1 MPPETPGGV
10 ESVTQQISSGLAD
23 LGCTVA
29 VLRPNPS
36 RPAVDYARGATVYAL
51 DTSTRARIDAS
62 LSDSID
68 SFNPDI
74 VHVAGARW
82 PVASRVNAVVQSR
95 PWVLSL
101 HNMPTLEARLGR
113 FYGHNHIYYYAR
125 DARFLPN
132 TLLWVIGLR
141 RWRFARVICH
151 SCWVQSRLVRL
162 GCRRDRIALVP
173 LGQLADA
180 SRCGRGGGAGS
191 PFDPQGHPRLLTV
204 AGLIHHKGIHDSL
217 RAVAALAGPLP
228 QLRYL
233 VMAEDATRR
242 TQGTWKGSWGSW
254 PSVPF
259 SFVYDASEGRSG
271 PRCAIPICISS
282 RLMRKAFA

>member
-1 MPPETPGGV
+1 M
-10 ESVTQQISSGLAD
+10 TQQISSGLAD

-29 VLRPNPS
+29 VLRPDPS

-51 DTSTRARIDAS
+51 DTSTRADRRT

-82 PVASRVNAVVQSR
+82 PVASRVDAVVQSR

-151 SCWVQSRLVRL
+151 SCWLQSR
-162 GCRRDRIALVP
+162 
-173 LGQLADA
+173 
-180 SRCGRGGGAGS
+180 
-191 PFDPQGHPRLLTV
+191 
-204 AGLIHHKGIHDSL
+204 
-217 RAVAALAGPLP
+217 RA
-228 QLRYL
+228 
-233 VMAEDATRR
+233 
-242 TQGTWKGSWGSW
+242 
-254 PSVPF
+254 
-259 SFVYDASEGRSG
+259 
-271 PRCAIPICISS
+271 
-282 RLMRKAFA
+282 